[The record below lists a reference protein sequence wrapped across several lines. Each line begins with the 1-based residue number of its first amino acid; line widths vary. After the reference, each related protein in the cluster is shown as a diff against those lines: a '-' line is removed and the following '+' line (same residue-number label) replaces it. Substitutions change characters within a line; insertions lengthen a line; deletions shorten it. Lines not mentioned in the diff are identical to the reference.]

1 MYPGLGQY
9 FFFFNKHVAQ
19 IQGKN
24 SEIVIY
30 LSFKNLLMG
39 EIMKIVAIEMYIV
52 KVAFGQ
58 WRKKWINW

>member
-1 MYPGLGQY
+1 MYPGLGQSI
-9 FFFFNKHVAQ
+9 FFYKHVAQ

-39 EIMKIVAIEMYIV
+39 EIMNIVATEMYIV
-52 KVAFGQ
+52 KVAFDQ